1 MDRAK
6 EVDGMRR
13 GYVALF
19 GGALVLVLS
28 ACAADSTPFTT
39 TAPSEAVRLA
49 ASRPSTTS
57 VPPLPEVGPVR
68 TDYETFNPENFS
80 NPAVIDNQYLPFDPW
95 TRLIYEGIT
104 NEGELIEHR
113 VVYTVTDMT
122 KTIDGIETLV
132 IWALDYSAG
141 ELAETELAFFA
152 QDNDGNVWRMGEHPE
167 EYEDGVL
174 VDAPTWLSGIG
185 GARAGIAMLGDPL
198 SRSISY
204 SQGWS
209 EAVEFI
215 DRAIVGQLDQEDCVA
230 TGCYGGVL
238 IIDEFNVE
246 EPGAFQHKYF
256 APGIGNIRVDW
267 SGSDETREELELVSV
282 RELSGGD
289 LPVVRSAVLELEAH
303 AYEISPDVYGL
314 TDPINQ

>member
-1 MDRAK
+1 
-6 EVDGMRR
+6 MRR
-13 GYVALF
+13 RYVAWI
-19 GGALVLVLS
+19 GGVLILLVS
-28 ACAADSTPFTT
+28 GCAADATPFTT
-39 TAPSEAVRLA
+39 APPSEEVRLA
-49 ASRPSTTS
+49 ASQPTATS
-57 VPPLPEVGPVR
+57 VPPLPEIGPAR
-68 TDYETFNPENFS
+68 TDFEVFDPENFD
-80 NPAVIDNQYLPFDPW
+80 NPTVIDNQYLPFEPW
-95 TRLIYEGIT
+95 TKLVYEGFT
-104 NEGELIEHR
+104 NEGALIEHS

-122 KTIDGIETLV
+122 KTIDGIDTLV

-167 EYEDGVL
+167 EYEAGVL

-185 GARAGIAMLGDPL
+185 GARAGIAMLGNPL

-215 DRAIVGQLDQEDCVA
+215 DRAIVGQLDQQDCVTA
-230 TGCYGGVL
+230 GCYEGVL
-238 IIDEFNVE
+238 IVDEFNVE

-267 SGSDETREELELVSV
+267 SGTDETREELELVSV
-282 RELSGGD
+282 RKLSGAD
-289 LPVVRSAVLELEAH
+289 LTVTRAAVLELEAH

-314 TDPINQ
+314 TDPIDW